1 MLILGSCGFSE
12 AEREERDVDSA
23 QGSPSSD
30 LYKANL
36 ATVLASGSNPSVAPH
51 YPWNK
56 FPTNYLDTKDPPLID
71 S

>member
-1 MLILGSCGFSE
+1 MLILESCGFSE
-12 AEREERDVDSA
+12 AEREERDVDLA

-30 LYKANL
+30 LYKASL
-36 ATVLASGSNPSVAPH
+36 ATVLASGSNPSVAPY

-56 FPTNYLDTKDPPLID
+56 FQTNYLNTKDPPLID